1 MRKDFCPKLKIR
13 RAVEEDNDDIVEMLG
28 KSCQALQE
36 LYGNY
41 YVSEIIGRHPGMD
54 RHIIVADYRDQ
65 AVGVM
70 CLNSKIN
77 YEMLQKTYE
86 LGPYHGLRKVSPLE
100 KENYKRSNVLLNT
113 FGMPIMLGKWNPYK
127 VLSKHDFT
135 QLGYE
140 RQKQKLPHK
149 RAKGLAGR
157 VNFDCQ
163 ADKSRKRFDDFFY
176 KQTSEDYSEKEL
188 MSPSPS
194 MLTNRSVADL
204 LDGDPFDYEIVNID
218 KVLLSVPE
226 VLPSELI
233 STHVRNTGSRGTR
246 AGEIQSKNKKR
257 SSMLR
262 RATFEEEEF
271 VPYAG
276 EPNAFIIEL
285 FGLREDVDDRQS
297 FHLLEVAFE
306 MMKDY
311 DYCVIRVPC
320 KEKSFHL
327 LEHFCFVPTK
337 NKINSQ
343 YALYIA
349 HRNSVL
355 SKLRVR
361 KAELID
367 IPQIT
372 QLLRNLEGKETLW
385 TVENTILKKNKLQC
399 YVFLSGVNLVG
410 VGILEQSEKVDF
422 IRAKYNLDSYR
433 INKYHSSEYI
443 NGDILTVK
451 SVLVYPV
458 FEIHFNFFA
467 RDMMRLSGANTLLW
481 LTAYRNKWVIHKTNS
496 LAVAMIPLIPRK
508 SEVDCMPVPE
518 LRRIRELLNTVK
530 RSVFYY
536 RMPFSAWFINKKL
549 TSVPKVN
556 VNTRIIVVG
565 ASRTAMAF
573 LNALLF
579 SDSCTYLF
587 FTNVT
592 LVSPYG
598 LPYARRNRSPSEMM
612 FPKFHTKTDGY
623 LKSSPYTYYVNVV
636 QGTMVEINKRDKYIT
651 LSNGGKCCYDLL
663 FLLIGKQYQHPDY
676 LKPIL
681 EREKEMRSGNVPKY
695 MRLDIPQ
702 QSPEP
707 KIDNCTPSNVF
718 IVNTITD
725 ANKALNIVKNLTCH
739 NTEYNIIV
747 YGATLHAYCCLAT
760 LIEMKIPQK
769 NIVFIEPFPPE
780 DPKKSRVSLFCN
792 VNVDKS
798 VCETINNLEI
808 KVYRSYYFQRW
819 HTDSDNLVV
828 YIDFLSHFEFLRL
841 KCSVFF
847 YYGTIGVNEQAFIA
861 INRSGMAYND
871 GILIDHEF
879 KTKDSSIYAAGPA
892 TKYRRQYYA
901 DSMRHEYFDAYEIG
915 TKLGYQIKNQLD
927 PLFKEVKKETQNIKD
942 TKQRFSSGSSET
954 IKTESIN
961 TKSDSESS
969 VPLDQDFP
977 KIPVFKK
984 PHVSCCTLPG
994 GLHYLEVRSPG
1005 KKIPHQY
1012 VQSLKYNG
1020 IVLETF
1026 KGGYFKLHLTN
1037 ELIVDGITCLTPE
1050 NYSLE
1055 NFKNLYGLS
1064 ATVLNNVFIRYTA
1077 KKIDD
1082 FYAFFRAPW
1091 ACFLYHDQTDELFA
1105 MVKELLPKSFK
1116 CHTKLKIR
1124 SSFEKTPY
1132 VEAITDYVIE
1142 WLSENDVLLP
1152 MYIQPFQTSYYD
1164 HDLEHNP
1171 KIDDPFPERVTGRDM
1186 VVEQETYKTTNGEY
1200 CVKPNPNKAMERS
1213 DCAIN
1218 CRRVIFMTGVEK
1230 RLQGKSVVQPVMLS
1244 EMKDNFRGVNPPTA
1258 PPDFIVKPPDPQYI
1272 YDVVAAGRNESSAIS
1287 DSAGGFRKLL
1297 DPYVSTYRTYH
1308 KPFTIEEQF
1317 GVAAKDQITFYSEFN
1332 VPKVRGFGPRHKEI
1346 WMPLTAKVHR
1356 GVYDRIHVKKE
1367 YKEVAA
1373 CHNPVNNIK
1382 GVFESETKK
1391 KYKIPYAS
1399 SSLATWNHGEMF
1411 DLAPYPPNPYQTNIA
1426 PFMYCSDYCHIAQ
1439 GTPPYTVIDQLKH
1452 NLKPRQKCVD
1462 RFIVSRDF
1470 AP

>member
-1 MRKDFCPKLKIR
+1 MSIFFDFNVGPNGRRFRRAVDGDKSDIESIINRKYSDCLFGTPDIGSLIELSALSICMINENKEVIGFMALSDHPNIFGVDPADWEVWCRNMFQKFFLSRNTLFIHFMCCIDAVTDIFLDEAFVTVFRNDVYLLNIVIVVPRGCPEDWTSRYKTFKRRNTYKFFAKQQGECDSSLYLRTAMRKDFCPKLKIR

-149 RAKGLAGR
+149 RAKGLSR

-327 LEHFCFVPTK
+327 LEHFC
-337 NKINSQ
+337 
-343 YALYIA
+343 
-349 HRNSVL
+349 
-355 SKLRVR
+355 
-361 KAELID
+361 
-367 IPQIT
+367 
-372 QLLRNLEGKETLW
+372 
-385 TVENTILKKNKLQC
+385 
-399 YVFLSGVNLVG
+399 
-410 VGILEQSEKVDF
+410 
-422 IRAKYNLDSYR
+422 
-433 INKYHSSEYI
+433 
-443 NGDILTVK
+443 
-451 SVLVYPV
+451 
-458 FEIHFNFFA
+458 
-467 RDMMRLSGANTLLW
+467 
-481 LTAYRNKWVIHKTNS
+481 VIHKTNS

-518 LRRIRELLNTVK
+518 LRRIRELLNTI
-530 RSVFYY
+530 
-536 RMPFSAWFINKKL
+536 MPFSAWFINKKL

-739 NTEYNIIV
+739 NTE
-747 YGATLHAYCCLAT
+747 
-760 LIEMKIPQK
+760 
-769 NIVFIEPFPPE
+769 
-780 DPKKSRVSLFCN
+780 S
-792 VNVDKS
+792 
-798 VCETINNLEI
+798 
-808 KVYRSYYFQRW
+808 
-819 HTDSDNLVV
+819 
-828 YIDFLSHFEFLRL
+828 
-841 KCSVFF
+841 
-847 YYGTIGVNEQAFIA
+847 

-1152 MYIQPFQTSYYD
+1152 MYIQPFQTSHYD

-1171 KIDDPFPERVTGRDM
+1171 AFRNR
-1186 VVEQETYKTTNGEY
+1186 
-1200 CVKPNPNKAMERS
+1200 
-1213 DCAIN
+1213 
-1218 CRRVIFMTGVEK
+1218 
-1230 RLQGKSVVQPVMLS
+1230 KS
-1244 EMKDNFRGVNPPTA
+1244 T
-1258 PPDFIVKPPDPQYI
+1258 IVK
-1272 YDVVAAGRNESSAIS
+1272 
-1287 DSAGGFRKLL
+1287 
-1297 DPYVSTYRTYH
+1297 
-1308 KPFTIEEQF
+1308 
-1317 GVAAKDQITFYSEFN
+1317 
-1332 VPKVRGFGPRHKEI
+1332 
-1346 WMPLTAKVHR
+1346 MM
-1356 GVYDRIHVKKE
+1356 
-1367 YKEVAA
+1367 
-1373 CHNPVNNIK
+1373 
-1382 GVFESETKK
+1382 TK
-1391 KYKIPYAS
+1391 I
-1399 SSLATWNHGEMF
+1399 F
-1411 DLAPYPPNPYQTNIA
+1411 
-1426 PFMYCSDYCHIAQ
+1426 
-1439 GTPPYTVIDQLKH
+1439 
-1452 NLKPRQKCVD
+1452 
-1462 RFIVSRDF
+1462 
-1470 AP
+1470 